1 MNREIPAPS
10 AQPDSK
16 EIQKRKRARRG
27 GALGQLAAGEL
38 RRPARGPTA
47 TCSLG
52 RGGKS
57 GLHNGALGRNV
68 PLRVEA
74 SSKPGKLEQVKPD
87 LRLLEDDKG
96 LEDVVP
102 YVFPSFKLGAA
113 QLVASTAAGL
123 GRGGGRWQRC
133 NFSK

>member
-1 MNREIPAPS
+1 MH
-10 AQPDSK
+10 
-16 EIQKRKRARRG
+16 
-27 GALGQLAAGEL
+27 
-38 RRPARGPTA
+38 
-47 TCSLG
+47 
-52 RGGKS
+52 S
-57 GLHNGALGRNV
+57 GVEGRNV

-96 LEDVVP
+96 LENVIP
-102 YVFPSFKLGAA
+102 YKFPSFKLGAA

-123 GRGGGRWQRC
+123 VRGGGRWQRC